1 MDYHTFK
8 FPLRLALFLLAVS
21 WSINLCGAQSTK
33 PAPEPANSPTAQSA
47 ADKAKNANLTPPP
60 GKMRG
65 LTNEMRKA
73 AAIRNADRKARA
85 RVRGNSTPGQTG
97 GQQ

>member
-1 MDYHTFK
+1 MDENSFK

-21 WSINLCGAQSTK
+21 WTINLCGAQSTK
-33 PAPEPANSPTAQSA
+33 PAPQPANTPAAQSA
-47 ADKAKNANLTPPP
+47 ASKAKNLTPPP

-73 AAIRNADRKARA
+73 AAVRNADRKARA
-85 RVRGNSTPGQTG
+85 RVNGNSTSGQTG